1 MDLSTLPTLTVLSDN
16 VTIVEHEGVKLVRV
30 IHDKAN
36 AAISLFGG
44 HVVSFQPQG
53 QQDLIW
59 MSQQAKFDG
68 KTALRGGIPVCWPWF
83 GRIAAPAHGFARSS
97 EWQLVEHRESDAG
110 VIVSLGLKP
119 NEETLAVWPHQFDA
133 RLNVEIGDQLKVT
146 LDVKNTDSQPWTFSG
161 ALHTY
166 LNVGDIHNTT
176 TTGMGAEYIDSL
188 QGGKICQ
195 GGSELVLTD
204 TIDRVYT
211 QPEAQ
216 IFVADKNLDRTLTV
230 ENHGHNSAV
239 LWNPWAEGATAMG
252 DMQDDGYL
260 TMMCVESTLH
270 APSLEAGKTLQPG
283 ESHQLITVIS
293 SNQASSE
300 FNQTKNAAHKAAFF
314 IAPNLTRTVQ

>member
-97 EWQLVEHRESDAG
+97 EWQLVEHRESETG

-216 IFVADKNLDRTLTV
+216 IFVADKNLVRTLTV

-293 SNQASSE
+293 SN
-300 FNQTKNAAHKAAFF
+300 
-314 IAPNLTRTVQ
+314 

>member
-53 QQDLIW
+53 QEDLIW

-97 EWQLVEHRESDAG
+97 EWQLVEHRESEAG

-119 NEETLAVWPHQFDA
+119 SEATLAVWPHQFDA

-146 LDVKNTDSQPWTFSG
+146 LDVKNTDLQPWTFSG

-216 IFVADKNLDRTLTV
+216 IFVADKKLDRTLTV

-252 DMQDDGYL
+252 DMQNDGYL

-293 SNQASSE
+293 SN
-300 FNQTKNAAHKAAFF
+300 
-314 IAPNLTRTVQ
+314 

>member
-1 MDLSTLPTLTVLSDN
+1 MDLSTLPALTVLSDN

-53 QQDLIW
+53 QEDLIW

-97 EWQLVEHRESDAG
+97 EWQLVEHRESEAG
-110 VIVSLGLKP
+110 VIISLGLKP
-119 NEETLAVWPHQFDA
+119 SETTLAVWPHQFDA

-166 LNVGDIHNTT
+166 LNVGDIHSTT

-195 GGSELVLTD
+195 GGTELVLTD

-216 IFVADKNLDRTLTV
+216 ILVADKKLDRTLTV

-239 LWNPWAEGATAMG
+239 LWNPWAEGAAGMG

-283 ESHQLITVIS
+283 ESSSADYGDFSSVSDSKKRFKGRSIRPFLQL
-293 SNQASSE
+293 
-300 FNQTKNAAHKAAFF
+300 FF
-314 IAPNLTRTVQ
+314 TTLR

>member
-1 MDLSTLPTLTVLSDN
+1 MDLSTQPALAVLSDN

-53 QQDLIW
+53 QEDLIW

-97 EWQLVEHRESDAG
+97 EWQLVEHRESEAG

-119 NEETLAVWPHQFDA
+119 SEETLAVWPHQFDA
-133 RLNVEIGDQLKVT
+133 RLNVEIGEQLKVT

-166 LNVGDIHNTT
+166 LNVADIHNTT
-176 TTGMGAEYIDSL
+176 TTGMGAKYIDSL

-195 GGSELVLTD
+195 GGDELVLTD

-216 IFVADKNLDRTLTV
+216 IFVADKKLDRTLTV

-239 LWNPWAEGATAMG
+239 LWNPWAEGAAGMG

-260 TMMCVESTLH
+260 TMLCVESTLH

-283 ESHQLITVIS
+283 ENHQLITVIS
-293 SNQASSE
+293 SN
-300 FNQTKNAAHKAAFF
+300 
-314 IAPNLTRTVQ
+314 

>member
-97 EWQLVEHRESDAG
+97 EWQLVEHRESEAG

-195 GGSELVLTD
+195 GGSELALTD

-216 IFVADKNLDRTLTV
+216 IFVADKKLDRTLTV

-283 ESHQLITVIS
+283 ESHQLITVIT
-293 SNQASSE
+293 SN
-300 FNQTKNAAHKAAFF
+300 
-314 IAPNLTRTVQ
+314 

>member
-53 QQDLIW
+53 QHDLIW

-97 EWQLVEHRESDAG
+97 EWQLVEHRESEAG

-195 GGSELVLTD
+195 GGSELALTD

-283 ESHQLITVIS
+283 ENHQLITVIS
-293 SNQASSE
+293 SN
-300 FNQTKNAAHKAAFF
+300 
-314 IAPNLTRTVQ
+314 

>member
-1 MDLSTLPTLTVLSDN
+1 MDLSTLPALAVLSDN
-16 VTIVEHEGVKLVRV
+16 VTIVEHQGVKLVRV
-30 IHDKAN
+30 IHNKAN

-53 QQDLIW
+53 QEDLIW

-97 EWQLVEHRESDAG
+97 EWQLVEHRESEAG
-110 VIVSLGLKP
+110 VIVSLSLKP
-119 NEETLAVWPHQFDA
+119 SEETLAVWPHQFDA
-133 RLNVEIGDQLKVT
+133 RLNVEIGDELKVT
-146 LDVKNTDSQPWTFSG
+146 LDVKNIDEQPWTFSG

-166 LNVGDIHNTT
+166 LNVADIHNTT

-188 QGGKICQ
+188 QDGKICQ
-195 GGSELVLTD
+195 GGTELVLTD

-216 IFVADKNLDRTLTV
+216 ILVTDKKLERTLSV
-230 ENHGHNSAV
+230 ENQGHNSAV
-239 LWNPWAEGATAMG
+239 LWNPWAEGATGMG

-260 TMMCVESTLH
+260 TMLCVESTLH
-270 APSLEAGKTLQPG
+270 APSLEAGKILQPG
-283 ESHQLITVIS
+283 ESHQLITMIS
-293 SNQASSE
+293 
-300 FNQTKNAAHKAAFF
+300 
-314 IAPNLTRTVQ
+314 VQ

>member
-97 EWQLVEHRESDAG
+97 EWQLVEHRESEAG

-216 IFVADKNLDRTLTV
+216 IFVADKKLDRTLTV

-300 FNQTKNAAHKAAFF
+300 FNQT
-314 IAPNLTRTVQ
+314 